1 MLESVKCMIFRF
13 SDGETVEV
21 EAGQLQE
28 LLKQNELYLQNYLE
42 LADEIDDPSYV
53 ARGNGFCETK
63 YSEDFIESQIAKYRQ
78 RVQDINQWLE
88 TLVKG

>member
-1 MLESVKCMIFRF
+1 MIFRF

-21 EAGQLQE
+21 EVDQLQE

-78 RVQDINQWLE
+78 RIQDINQWLKSI
-88 TLVKG
+88 VKC

>member
-1 MLESVKCMIFRF
+1 MIFRF

-78 RVQDINQWLE
+78 RVQDISQWQE
-88 TLVKG
+88 TLVRG

>member
-1 MLESVKCMIFRF
+1 MIFRF

-21 EAGQLQE
+21 EANQLQE

>member
-1 MLESVKCMIFRF
+1 MIFRF

-21 EAGQLQE
+21 EVDQLQE

-78 RVQDINQWLE
+78 RIRDISQWQE

>member
-1 MLESVKCMIFRF
+1 MIFRF

-21 EAGQLQE
+21 EANQLQE

-42 LADEIDDPSYV
+42 LADEIEDPSYV

-78 RVQDINQWLE
+78 RLQDISQWQE
-88 TLVKG
+88 TLVEG

>member
-1 MLESVKCMIFRF
+1 MIFRF

-21 EAGQLQE
+21 EAGQLQY

-63 YSEDFIESQIAKYRQ
+63 YSEDFIESQINKYQQ
-78 RVQDINQWLE
+78 RIRDIELIINSL
-88 TLVKG
+88 

>member
-1 MLESVKCMIFRF
+1 MIFKF

-63 YSEDFIESQIAKYRQ
+63 YSEDFIESQIAKYSQ

>member
-1 MLESVKCMIFRF
+1 MIFRF

-78 RVQDINQWLE
+78 RVQDISQWQE
-88 TLVKG
+88 TLVKA

>member
-1 MLESVKCMIFRF
+1 M
-13 SDGETVEV
+13 EV

>member
-1 MLESVKCMIFRF
+1 MIFRF

-21 EAGQLQE
+21 EANQLQE

-53 ARGNGFCETK
+53 ARGNGFCDTK

-78 RVQDINQWLE
+78 RLQDISQWQE
-88 TLVKG
+88 TLVEG

>member
-1 MLESVKCMIFRF
+1 MIFRF

-21 EAGQLQE
+21 EVDQLQE

-63 YSEDFIESQIAKYRQ
+63 YSEGFIESQIAKYRQ

>member
-1 MLESVKCMIFRF
+1 MIFIF

-21 EAGQLQE
+21 EVDQLQE

-88 TLVKG
+88 PLVKG

>member
-1 MLESVKCMIFRF
+1 MIFRF

>member
-1 MLESVKCMIFRF
+1 MIFRF

-21 EAGQLQE
+21 EAGQLQD

-63 YSEDFIESQIAKYRQ
+63 YSEDFIESQINKYQQ
-78 RVQDINQWLE
+78 RIRDIELIINSL
-88 TLVKG
+88 

>member
-1 MLESVKCMIFRF
+1 MIFRF
-13 SDGETVEV
+13 SDGETVGV

-42 LADEIDDPSYV
+42 LADEIEDPSYV

-63 YSEDFIESQIAKYRQ
+63 YSEDFIESQIAKYWQ
-78 RVQDINQWLE
+78 RVRDISQWQE

>member
-1 MLESVKCMIFRF
+1 MIFRF

-21 EAGQLQE
+21 EEGQLQE

-42 LADEIDDPSYV
+42 LADEIDDTSYV

>member
-1 MLESVKCMIFRF
+1 MIFRF

-21 EAGQLQE
+21 EANQLQE

-88 TLVKG
+88 SLVKG

>member
-1 MLESVKCMIFRF
+1 MIFRF

-21 EAGQLQE
+21 EVDQLQE

-78 RVQDINQWLE
+78 RVHDINQWLE

>member
-1 MLESVKCMIFRF
+1 MIFRF

-21 EAGQLQE
+21 ELGQLQE

-78 RVQDINQWLE
+78 RVQDISQWQE

>member
-1 MLESVKCMIFRF
+1 MIFRF

-21 EAGQLQE
+21 EEGQLQE

-63 YSEDFIESQIAKYRQ
+63 YSEDFIESQIAKYWQ

>member
-1 MLESVKCMIFRF
+1 MIFRF

-21 EAGQLQE
+21 EEGQLQE

-78 RVQDINQWLE
+78 RVQDISQWQE